1 MIIVVLVSIVQFEL
15 AYVFDHPKK
24 DSVYFQ
30 IYLSLPLF
38 SSREHRS
45 SLLMSKSACLSCWM
59 VSGRLY
65 FLRYLKSLMVGLD
78 SVYGLNSSMTPI
90 STFSSLDKCI
100 QFGLTQVSL
109 SRNPANCS
117 INSGFILRRSTNK
130 DPKNSNK
137 SQFTSSVGYENVI
150 TNHDIVDNKTLII
163 SNANK
168 APNSITRTFKGNRKR
183 FELSGVR
190 VIGISNK
197 IAESKVKNSFY
208 CTVNIFITFN
218 CRNVKWKLK
227 DTSRS

>member
-1 MIIVVLVSIVQFEL
+1 MKVGGFKNIRIRVDVTWKGANSQQIRYYYYYYYYHYHYYYSIVTYLLYTLVLKWKRTIQTLRFLIKTQRIRMWLTMKTLTNKFLFLKFLMLLMIIVVLVSIVQFEL
-15 AYVFDHPKK
+15 AYVFDHPKE

-78 SVYGLNSSMTPI
+78 SVYGLNSSMTPT

-130 DPKNSNK
+130 DPKNS
-137 SQFTSSVGYENVI
+137 
-150 TNHDIVDNKTLII
+150 
-163 SNANK
+163 
-168 APNSITRTFKGNRKR
+168 
-183 FELSGVR
+183 
-190 VIGISNK
+190 
-197 IAESKVKNSFY
+197 
-208 CTVNIFITFN
+208 
-218 CRNVKWKLK
+218 
-227 DTSRS
+227 

>member
-1 MIIVVLVSIVQFEL
+1 MKVGGFKNIRIRVDVTWKGANSQQIRHYYYYYHYHYHYYYSIVTYPLYTLVLKWKRTIQTLRFLIKTQRTRVGLTMKTLSNKCLFLKFLTLLMIIVVLVSIVQFEL

-78 SVYGLNSSMTPI
+78 SVYGLSSSMTPI

-117 INSGFILRRSTNK
+117 INSGVILRRSTNK
-130 DPKNSNK
+130 DPKNS
-137 SQFTSSVGYENVI
+137 
-150 TNHDIVDNKTLII
+150 
-163 SNANK
+163 
-168 APNSITRTFKGNRKR
+168 
-183 FELSGVR
+183 
-190 VIGISNK
+190 
-197 IAESKVKNSFY
+197 
-208 CTVNIFITFN
+208 
-218 CRNVKWKLK
+218 
-227 DTSRS
+227 

>member
-1 MIIVVLVSIVQFEL
+1 MKTLSNKCLFLKFLTLLMIIVVLVSIVQFEL

-130 DPKNSNK
+130 DPKNS
-137 SQFTSSVGYENVI
+137 
-150 TNHDIVDNKTLII
+150 
-163 SNANK
+163 
-168 APNSITRTFKGNRKR
+168 
-183 FELSGVR
+183 
-190 VIGISNK
+190 
-197 IAESKVKNSFY
+197 
-208 CTVNIFITFN
+208 
-218 CRNVKWKLK
+218 
-227 DTSRS
+227 

>member
-1 MIIVVLVSIVQFEL
+1 MKVGGFKNIRIRVDVTWKGANSQQIRYYYYYYYYHYHYYYSIVTYLLYTLVLKWKRTIQTLRFLIKTQRIRMWLTMKTLTNKFLFLKFLMLLMIIVVLVSIVQFEL
-15 AYVFDHPKK
+15 VYVFDHPKE

-30 IYLSLPLF
+30 MYLSLPLF

-78 SVYGLNSSMTPI
+78 SVYGLNSSMTPT

-130 DPKNSNK
+130 DPKNS
-137 SQFTSSVGYENVI
+137 
-150 TNHDIVDNKTLII
+150 
-163 SNANK
+163 
-168 APNSITRTFKGNRKR
+168 
-183 FELSGVR
+183 
-190 VIGISNK
+190 
-197 IAESKVKNSFY
+197 
-208 CTVNIFITFN
+208 
-218 CRNVKWKLK
+218 
-227 DTSRS
+227 

>member
-1 MIIVVLVSIVQFEL
+1 MKAGGFKNIRIRVDVTWKGANSQQIRYYYYYYYYHYHNYYSIVTYPLYTLVLKWKRTIQTLRFLIKTQPIRMGLTMKSLTNKCLFLKFLMLLTIMVVLVSIVQFEL
-15 AYVFDHPKK
+15 AYVFDHSKE

-78 SVYGLNSSMTPI
+78 SVYGLNSSMTPT

-130 DPKNSNK
+130 DPKNS
-137 SQFTSSVGYENVI
+137 
-150 TNHDIVDNKTLII
+150 
-163 SNANK
+163 
-168 APNSITRTFKGNRKR
+168 
-183 FELSGVR
+183 
-190 VIGISNK
+190 
-197 IAESKVKNSFY
+197 
-208 CTVNIFITFN
+208 
-218 CRNVKWKLK
+218 
-227 DTSRS
+227 